1 MSEIQGKVSTVSY
14 EMWFS
19 RAEALTVS
27 YNKLIVVVPLKNI
40 KTMLEN
46 EYRSTVQW
54 ALGQIKTYVTD
65 VLFILPEDK
74 SAYLEDADDQP
85 PQPKETENPFDSKF
99 TFDNFV
105 VGSSNQIVYAA
116 AQAVAKNPGQ
126 QFNPLFIYGG
136 VGLGKTHIMHAIG
149 NHILQQNPRTKIL
162 YVTTEQFVNDFIDS
176 IRNNRD
182 NEQNKRF
189 REKYRNVDVLM
200 LDDIQFIAGKTTS
213 QEELF
218 HTFNNLYQSKK
229 QIVISSDR
237 HPRELTFL
245 EERLQSRF
253 QCGLTCDITQPDLE
267 TRIAILQKKAL
278 DKKVNISNS
287 VMYFIAEKIDSN
299 IRELEGALSKVIFY
313 CSLVG
318 KEADNI
324 DIIKEALKDDIDVTT
339 HILSI
344 DTIVEATCAYYNI
357 PKAEIVGKRK
367 TKQIAFARQ
376 IAIFLIFDL
385 LGLPLATIGNYF
397 GGKDHTT
404 IMYAKNKILEQQQT
418 DHFVAS
424 QIKDI
429 KNMIQKR

>member
-324 DIIKEALKDDIDVTT
+324 DVIKEALKDDIDVTT